1 MTKNINTIH
10 AYFGRSPDVT
20 DGGDIDYDDP
30 EVATEIEFAS
40 SSSKIFPTTDKND
53 NATEDSDSKNTLD
66 VSKIET
72 VTPEMTENSIEG
84 VTPPDAIHVKISET
98 EIKLKG
104 ENETKKSDESNAKQ
118 RKPKLSFRFPSR
130 RPSKMASNKEPSVS
144 PSELST
150 EPLNTHERKK
160 SVMKTLFDN
169 LPTIPPQHVST
180 ATVNLKKKTD
190 ENDGSPAKSSTSAT
204 RRISFRLKSRRKS
217 EAPRPTS
224 PQNTETSPC
233 ESNENEVTANENV
246 TSNTDTLNEVQKS
259 KSFDD
264 NVKLASALRD
274 NEEDIVEANTLTPED
289 PSEQINSKKTSRKIS
304 RRESIAAAAASARLK
319 WQQMKNA
326 TPSVHRMS
334 LKKKREKRETN
345 IPAVE
350 EQNAIENKEIILEDR
365 SDKQIENNNDI
376 SEDSKKE
383 SISKL

>member
-53 NATEDSDSKNTLD
+53 NDTEDSDRQNTLD

-84 VTPPDAIHVKISET
+84 ATPADAIHVKISET

-130 RPSKMASNKEPSVS
+130 RPSKMASNKEPSAS
-144 PSELST
+144 PAELSA

-190 ENDGSPAKSSTSAT
+190 ENDGSLAKSSTSAT

-217 EAPRPTS
+217 EAPRPPS
-224 PQNTETSPC
+224 PPNKENTPC
-233 ESNENEVTANENV
+233 ESNEKEATTNENV
-246 TSNTDTLNEVQKS
+246 TSNTETLNEVQKS

-264 NVKLASALRD
+264 NVKFASALRD
-274 NEEDIVEANTLTPED
+274 NEEDIVEANTLTPDD

-345 IPAVE
+345 IQSVG
-350 EQNAIENKEIILEDR
+350 EQNAIENKEIILEDG
-365 SDKQIENNNDI
+365 SDKPIENNNDI
-376 SEDSKKE
+376 SEDSNKE
-383 SISKL
+383 CTSKL